1 MVYKYH
7 QPGELKYM
15 NYLKSICRAVGAI
28 TLFAI
33 SALTLAAQVKVVVPL
48 VPGGAGDW
56 QAQHIAKWLKDNRNI
71 DTVLI
76 HKPGAEGL
84 IGARELN
91 SSKKDGTAIGI
102 FSISVLSK
110 TREEVPV
117 TPVSALRQTA
127 SVLVVR
133 QDLAVKDYNDFISKM
148 RTTSYNIGTAG
159 AGHNVLWKQIRNNE
173 QITQDQIMV
182 NFKGGSQVAVNL
194 AGGHV
199 DAAML
204 PVDVAREYIAA
215 GKMKSL
221 ATSFPIDGI
230 GGVVLEKRY
239 PSWVDF
245 SGLNMVL
252 PEGVTREVQKQWIDI
267 VQAYLTDPLVLQ
279 DFRRLSSQPFKIG
292 PHQLNIYVNTFDELQ
307 K

>member
-1 MVYKYH
+1 
-7 QPGELKYM
+7 M
-15 NYLKSICRAVGAI
+15 NYLKSIFRAVFAI
-28 TLFAI
+28 TLFSI
-33 SALTLAAQVKVVVPL
+33 TTVVLAAQVKIVVPL
-48 VPGGAGDW
+48 APGGAGDW
-56 QAQHIAKWLKDNRNI
+56 QAQHIAKWLKDTRDI

-117 TPVSALRQTA
+117 TLVSALRQTA

-133 QDLAVKDYNDFISKM
+133 QDLDVKDYDDLIRKM
-148 RTTSYNIGTAG
+148 QTTSYNIGTAG

-173 QITQDQIMV
+173 RITQDQIMV

-252 PEGVTREVQKQWIDI
+252 PQGVGQSVQDQWVDI
-267 VQAYLTDPLVLQ
+267 VRAYLTDPVVIQ
-279 DFRRLSSQPFKIG
+279 DFKKLSSQPFKIG
-292 PHQLNIYVNTFDELQ
+292 PHQLNNYVSRFNELQ